1 MSFGPRRSTAR
12 RRSAPRRS
20 TTWAT
25 VSQTFSIAA
34 ANGYQT
40 ADLLSNFK
48 ADGGTQ
54 QGVTVA
60 RTHLRVVPTSAMVAG
75 NNFHVGLIRGQA
87 SDVGVNIAGAPTPAA
102 QPYEDW
108 LLWDYMFVDALG
120 PFLDSQGGTQL
131 KYDLRAMRRLQEL
144 QMNYNMVIDVP
155 AASVFPAVFQVT
167 GRVLLK
173 LP

>member
-1 MSFGPRRSTAR
+1 
-12 RRSAPRRS
+12 
-20 TTWAT
+20 
-25 VSQTFSIAA
+25 
-34 ANGYQT
+34 
-40 ADLLSNFK
+40 
-48 ADGGTQ
+48 
-54 QGVTVA
+54 
-60 RTHLRVVPTSAMVAG
+60 MVAG

-108 LLWDYMFVDALG
+108 LLWDYLFVSAAGDIDRYG
-120 PFLDSQGGTQL
+120 GSQL
-131 KYDLRAMRRLQEL
+131 AYDLRAQRRLQEL